1 MLNLS
6 EYGIRYAAGQ
16 RSKAGDRR
24 ICTVCGSSA
33 QEGRSCYI
41 KVLKTGWG
49 IFTTLLLIAAAV
61 LVALFALPRLFGM
74 QLYVVTSGSMEPKY
88 PVGSLLYVQEVEPE
102 DLKVGDAIT
111 FLMEDSDS
119 AATHEIREIDAENGQ
134 VYTQGINNRDEEGNI
149 LPDAA
154 PVPYD
159 SILGRPEICLPGL
172 GRINQFC
179 TTSPGIFILL
189 GALVTVIGVTVII
202 ECLTPEEQE
211 AKSPKRKRKRRRKH

>member
-41 KVLKTGWG
+41 KVLKTGWS

-119 AATHEIREIDAENGQ
+119 AATHEIRE
-134 VYTQGINNRDEEGNI
+134 NR
-149 LPDAA
+149 
-154 PVPYD
+154 
-159 SILGRPEICLPGL
+159 R
-172 GRINQFC
+172 
-179 TTSPGIFILL
+179 
-189 GALVTVIGVTVII
+189 
-202 ECLTPEEQE
+202 
-211 AKSPKRKRKRRRKH
+211 